1 MSLNLKKYNVIFF
14 IFLCLLFT
22 SSFLE
27 LDDDLAH
34 ITQQYST
41 LLMLVGLIS
50 FSCMVYDI
58 LYLIYNHHTKK
69 FIFSKENKA
78 LAHKIKS
85 LNYEEK
91 NILSIYINNEIQE
104 KALNPNDSAVAWLE
118 SVKFIIYTGK

>member
-1 MSLNLKKYNVIFF
+1 
-14 IFLCLLFT
+14 
-22 SSFLE
+22 
-27 LDDDLAH
+27 
-34 ITQQYST
+34 
-41 LLMLVGLIS
+41 
-50 FSCMVYDI
+50 MVYDI

-91 NILSIYINNEIQE
+91 NILSIYINNKIQE

-118 SVKFIIYTGK
+118 SVKFIIYTGKIEGHKKIFRIDPTLAKYLQLNPNILY